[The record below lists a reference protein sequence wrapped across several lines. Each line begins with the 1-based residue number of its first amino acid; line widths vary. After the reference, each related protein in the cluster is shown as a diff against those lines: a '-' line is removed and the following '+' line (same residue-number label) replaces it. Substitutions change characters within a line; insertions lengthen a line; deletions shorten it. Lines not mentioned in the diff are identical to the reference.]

1 MAIAN
6 MSEVLVLGR
15 KRDNLEVIRAL
26 QEAGVVQ
33 IDPLEG
39 GELPRGVLAGAEAE
53 RKANLERQLAR
64 IESTLAAV
72 DATEAQPDYA
82 KYRNSNFEAL
92 LEEIGHKADVLSKER
107 TELGAESAA
116 IGSFGNL
123 ARALGDLSS
132 GLGQS
137 GRVSAIGLTLADDKD
152 RERLETNLRAAG
164 LTYELGSQPVA
175 RGSAAVLA
183 VRSQDV
189 GAARTA
195 LSRSGLAELRFPG
208 RFEGMAY
215 SDAASLMDQRSRTT
229 PEEIQGIND
238 GLERIKRD
246 HAGTL
251 SAARNELKDELARF
265 DAVSASVAGKYGFAL
280 RGWIPKANHAHLE
293 KALAPFK
300 GQVIA
305 QFSDAPEHHADH
317 VPVKLEN
324 SPIVKPFERLLGILP
339 LPAYGTFDPT
349 WVLAICFPL
358 FFGWIIGDV
367 GLGLVSVFV
376 GLLFRNMSNKGRNLK
391 IDLFGANLGPQVLG
405 DVSRLLFW
413 MGASSMVF
421 GIIFG
426 EMFGTL
432 GEYLGI
438 FKFAGENK
446 EAWITSPIHRVA
458 PAATNLMILIS
469 LIPGVIQVLG
479 GWILRAV
486 IGARHRDTPHVLEG
500 IGMFL
505 ALVGLLPWVAQFS
518 LGWTFPEWLVWVQLG
533 LIVFGVFVLGTLAKK
548 TLIMALEIPTNFGNI
563 LSYLRLYAVG
573 LSGAVLANLA
583 TDMGWSLGNSIGGPF
598 GVIAAVLAA
607 TVTHLLFIAFTIIG
621 HILTPLRLHYVE
633 FFTKFGYYDHS
644 GRAYRPLAKSSSNAA

>member
-1 MAIAN
+1 MAIAD
-6 MSEVLVLGR
+6 MSEVLILGR

-33 IDPLEG
+33 IDPLEAS
-39 GELPRGVLAGAEAE
+39 ELPRGVLAGADAE

-82 KYRNSNFEAL
+82 KYRTSNFETL
-92 LEEIGHKADVLSKER
+92 LEEVGHKADVLSKER
-107 TELGAESAA
+107 TELSAESAA

-123 ARALGDLSS
+123 AKALGDLSH
-132 GLGQS
+132 GLGKS
-137 GRVSAIGLTLADDKD
+137 GRLTAIGFTLADDKD

-164 LTYELGSQPVA
+164 LSYELGYQPVA
-175 RGSAAVLA
+175 RGAAALLA
-183 VRSQDV
+183 VRSQDA

-215 SDAASLMDQRSRTT
+215 SDAAALMDQRSRAT
-229 PEEIQGIND
+229 PEEIRSVND
-238 GLERIKRD
+238 GLDRIKRE
-246 HAGTL
+246 HANTL
-251 SAARNELKDELARF
+251 AAARNELKDELARF

-280 RGWIPKANHAHLE
+280 RGWVPKANHKHLE
-293 KALAPFK
+293 TALAPFK

-305 QFSDAPEHHADH
+305 EFSNAPEHHADH

-324 SPIVKPFERLLGILP
+324 SPLLKPFERLLGILP

-349 WVLAICFPL
+349 WVLAIAFPL

-367 GLGLVSVFV
+367 GLGLVSILV
-376 GLLFRNMSNKGRNLK
+376 GLLFGNMARAGKNLK
-391 IDLFGANLGPQVLG
+391 VDLFGANLGPQVLG
-405 DVSRLLFW
+405 DVSKLLFW

-421 GIIFG
+421 GVVFG
-426 EMFGTL
+426 ELFGTL
-432 GEYLGI
+432 GEHLGI

-446 EAWITSPIHRVA
+446 DAWITSPIHRVA

-479 GWILRAV
+479 GWLLRARL
-486 IGARHRDTPHVLEG
+486 GAKHHDTPHLLEG

-505 ALVGLLPWVAQFS
+505 AVTGLLPWVGQFA
-518 LGWTFPEWLVWVQLG
+518 LGWSFPGWVVWVQLG
-533 LIVFGVFVLGTLAKK
+533 LIFFGVFVLGTLAKK
-548 TLIMALEIPTNFGNI
+548 TLIMFLEMPTNFGNI

-583 TDMGWSLGNSIGGPF
+583 TDTGWALGNQISGPV
-598 GVIAAVLAA
+598 GVIVAIVVASLIHIV
-607 TVTHLLFIAFTIIG
+607 FIAFTIIG

-633 FFTKFGYYDHS
+633 FFTKFGYYDHN